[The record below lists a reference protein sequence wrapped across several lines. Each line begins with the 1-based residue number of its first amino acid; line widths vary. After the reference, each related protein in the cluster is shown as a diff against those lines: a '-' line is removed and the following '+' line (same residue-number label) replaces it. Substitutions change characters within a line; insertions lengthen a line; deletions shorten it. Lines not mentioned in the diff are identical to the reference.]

1 MAETSDIKNQVLIPT
16 VLEKSQFGERAYDI
30 YSRLLNERIIF
41 LGTPIDDTVANLIMA
56 QLLHL
61 ANESDEKD
69 IYMYINSPG
78 GSVYAGLAI
87 YDTMHYIKPDVST
100 ICMGMA
106 ASMGAVL
113 LAGGAKGKR
122 HALPHSRVMIH
133 QVMGG
138 AQGQASDIEI
148 HAREVLRTKQLLNEI
163 LASHTGQDIKKVERD
178 TDRDYF
184 MSSGE
189 AQDYGLIDSVISA
202 GPTSKKAAKK

>member
-1 MAETSDIKNQVLIPT
+1 MNDIKNQVLIPT

-87 YDTMHYIKPDVST
+87 YDTMNYIKPDVST

-106 ASMGAVL
+106 ASMGVVL
-113 LAGGAKGKR
+113 LAGGQAGKR
-122 HALPHSRVMIH
+122 HALPNSRVMIH

-163 LASHTGQDIKKVERD
+163 LAEHTKQDLKKVEKD

-184 MSSGE
+184 MSADESK
-189 AQDYGLIDSVISA
+189 DYGIIDSVIQASS
-202 GPTSKKAAKK
+202 PLKSAKKK